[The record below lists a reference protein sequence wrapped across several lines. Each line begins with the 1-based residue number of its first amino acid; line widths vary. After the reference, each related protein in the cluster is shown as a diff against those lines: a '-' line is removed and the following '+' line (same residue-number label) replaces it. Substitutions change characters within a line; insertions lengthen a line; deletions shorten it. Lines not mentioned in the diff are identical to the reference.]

1 MSSLKNMN
9 VVTLFLLIDLKFCA
23 ADERSVFPIVHF
35 LSLDTTIC
43 FKQCKNRN
51 QVYAFGNQLRCR
63 SWQKPYFLSG
73 FTPLTFHIPICIY
86 ETVGTV
92 VGSTTYCQV
101 GGIPLSGSTR
111 NAIYIMVFN
120 LVYIPA
126 VEYNLRFFITAY
138 SGTKDTPEFFAYAK
152 LDDIHIGH
160 CNTTGRAESQN
171 EWERRFSQDHPKHNK
186 DYVEKCEKVK
196 NIFTGQIKNLN
207 QQMNKTEGKS
217 VCLEAL
223 VPKTHLRS

>member
-1 MSSLKNMN
+1 
-9 VVTLFLLIDLKFCA
+9 
-23 ADERSVFPIVHF
+23 
-35 LSLDTTIC
+35 
-43 FKQCKNRN
+43 
-51 QVYAFGNQLRCR
+51 
-63 SWQKPYFLSG
+63 
-73 FTPLTFHIPICIY
+73 
-86 ETVGTV
+86 
-92 VGSTTYCQV
+92 
-101 GGIPLSGSTR
+101 
-111 NAIYIMVFN
+111 MVFN

-126 VEYNLRFFITAY
+126 VEHYLRFFITAY

-223 VPKTHLRS
+223 VPKTHLRRFILKVPYYVMSPTDLTVPLRLVAPPHPQNFKKLHHVFLLVSLWLEQ